1 MTSIEQVCQIRKTC
15 FGAASNLWAADGKQ
29 NKLRPKF
36 LIELVQQTNN
46 AWTQECGTCADRV
59 QGVRSLVIFNIY
71 WQWISAKIPST
82 IKDAKKWCGGFIV
95 HSVICKTQ
103 RQTWTSKYL
112 KTSFNVV
119 LCDINS
125 TWLER
130 VFCGRQ
136 SFFWKGLL
144 QIPTKSNRLFTQVFM
159 FDDLFF

>member
-1 MTSIEQVCQIRKTC
+1 MGCWWRAEQAAPQI
-15 FGAASNLWAADGKQ
+15 SNWTG
-29 NKLRPKF
+29 P
-36 LIELVQQTNN
+36 TNN

-59 QGVRSLVIFNIY
+59 QGVRLFVIFNIY
-71 WQWISAKIPST
+71 LQWISAKIPST
-82 IKDAKKWCGGFIV
+82 IKDAKKWCGGVIV
-95 HSVICKTQ
+95 HSGICKTQ

-144 QIPTKSNRLFTQVFM
+144 QIPQKAAGCLHKCSCLTI
-159 FDDLFF
+159 FFLMHWIPYTCCLSRNKHMSCVAC